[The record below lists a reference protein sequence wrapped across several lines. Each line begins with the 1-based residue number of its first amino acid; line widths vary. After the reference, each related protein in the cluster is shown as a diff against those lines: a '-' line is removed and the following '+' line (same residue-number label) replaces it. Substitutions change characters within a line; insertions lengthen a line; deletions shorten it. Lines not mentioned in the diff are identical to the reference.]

1 MDEIKKK
8 YLIFF
13 VTGCLVGI
21 LVSIISFTI
30 FFTHKI
36 EKNYS
41 KIRKM
46 QIVLEEKNK
55 ELERIKTSIKVD
67 KYTVNEIEVKIDF
80 KSKVDEV
87 TTYILEKSIKDKFS
101 SLIGREVN
109 NIDVEMLEK
118 VIDNRIMY
126 VENSK
131 FLLKLK
137 RISVSERIKIFIEG
151 DKIEF

>member
-8 YLIFF
+8 YLTFF

-21 LVSIISFTI
+21 LISIVIFTV

-41 KIRKM
+41 RVRKM

-67 KYTVNEIEVKIDF
+67 KYTVNGIEVKIYF

-87 TTYILEKSIKDKFS
+87 TTYILEKNIKDKFS

-109 NIDVEMLEK
+109 SIDIEMLEK

-126 VENSK
+126 VENCR
-131 FLLKLK
+131 FILKLK
-137 RISVSERIKIFIEG
+137 RISVSEKIKIFIEG

>member
-55 ELERIKTSIKVD
+55 ELQRIKTSIKVD

-109 NIDVEMLEK
+109 SIDVEMLEK

>member
-109 NIDVEMLEK
+109 SIDVEMLEK